1 MNPILKFLKVYCDPV
16 KLKEKKCLKV
26 DIATQT
32 IGIKI
37 LFVCS
42 ETSRLGISLWIL
54 LLDKF
59 KLWSHITTKKNSLQ
73 QQTKETQTL
82 ITGTLGTNIN
92 GLHLNEI
99 VLSPFP
105 NEKNT
110 QTIISGAVFLRSDSL
125 CLNYN

>member
-1 MNPILKFLKVYCDPV
+1 MNTTTRQV
-16 KLKEKKCLKV
+16 
-26 DIATQT
+26 QT
-32 IGIKI
+32 
-37 LFVCS
+37 L
-42 ETSRLGISLWIL
+42 
-54 LLDKF
+54 
-59 KLWSHITTKKNSLQ
+59 ITYHNKKNSLQ